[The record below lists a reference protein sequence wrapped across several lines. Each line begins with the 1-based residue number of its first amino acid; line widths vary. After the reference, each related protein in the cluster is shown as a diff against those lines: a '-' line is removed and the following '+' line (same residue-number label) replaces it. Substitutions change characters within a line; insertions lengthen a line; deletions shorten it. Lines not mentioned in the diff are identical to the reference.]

1 MEDCLV
7 ITVDISNNDRPTI
20 LVTRSD
26 DDLSFKIVNQLWD
39 DEAIEIYNK
48 LIGK

>member
-7 ITVDISNNDRPTI
+7 LAIDISENDMPTL
-20 LVTRSD
+20 LVTRRI
-26 DDLSFKIVNQLWD
+26 DDLSFEIVNQLWD
-39 DEAIEIYNK
+39 DEAVEIYNK